1 MSHRSGEELVDRAR
15 AGDARAVAR
24 LISLVENASPALREV
39 MAGLMPHVGHAWV
52 IGLTGSPG
60 VGKSTSTS
68 VLVSAFRAAGKRV
81 GVLAVD
87 PSSPFSGGA
96 LLGDRLTLELLV
108 GVSASSPR
116 GHSSGTIAKRL
127 NWQDDT
133 RASLPRSAPGSKP
146 TTGALQR
153 LAYRSPAA
161 ASG

>member
-1 MSHRSGEELVDRAR
+1 MARRYGGSRRRACGSWTTGR
-15 AGDARAVAR
+15 PSAVER
-24 LISLVENASPALREV
+24 IHLR
-39 MAGLMPHVGHAWV
+39 
-52 IGLTGSPG
+52 
-60 VGKSTSTS
+60 
-68 VLVSAFRAAGKRV
+68 
-81 GVLAVD
+81 
-87 PSSPFSGGA
+87 GA

-108 GVSASSPR
+108 GVSASSPG

-153 LAYRSPAA
+153 LAYRPPAA